1 MALPLNEVPNY
12 TCKLPSTG
20 QTITYRPF
28 LVKEQKVMLMA
39 MESENDKEIGQAV
52 TDTMQSCIVSDLDI
66 AKVPIY
72 DFEYLYL
79 KVRAKSVG
87 ETVKL
92 RIKCPDDEKEIVEKE
107 INIDKIEVD
116 MPKDHTNKIEFE
128 PGYGVIM
135 NYPTINTFQN
145 VPESTT
151 ALSFKLVQDSIQT
164 IYKGDEVYD
173 RNNISD
179 KELEEFVNNM
189 TQAQFT
195 KVQTFFDT
203 MPRVRH
209 NIKYQNPKTG
219 KDFEMNLTGTSDF
232 F

>member
-1 MALPLNEVPNY
+1 MALPLNEVPKY

-52 TDTMQSCIVSDLDI
+52 TDTMQSCIVSDIDI
-66 AKVPIY
+66 AKLPIY

-107 INIDKIEVD
+107 VNIDKIEVD
-116 MPKDHTNKIEFE
+116 IPKDHTNKIEFE
-128 PGYGVIM
+128 SNYGVVM
-135 NYPTINTFQN
+135 KYPTINTFQN

-173 RNNISD
+173 RNNISNE
-179 KELEEFVNNM
+179 ELEEFVNNM
-189 TQAQFT
+189 TQQQFN
-195 KVQTFFDT
+195 KIQTFFDT

-219 KDFEMNLTGTSDF
+219 KEFEMNLTGTSDF